1 MKRRL
6 FSRRFL
12 IFPVALIVGGLALQM
27 LEGHEARAV
36 PHASSP
42 FAALAKFSEILQVV
56 QENYVDD
63 VAEPYL
69 IKGAINGMLES
80 LDPHSSYMDTE
91 EFKEMQVETKGEF
104 GGLGIEVTMENG
116 VVKVVSPIED
126 TPAFRA
132 GVQTGDLIIKL
143 DTTAVRGMTLNEAV
157 SRMRGKP
164 GSTIVLTVVRQGASS
179 TLEIPIIRDVIKIH
193 SVKGAKMEAPG
204 IGYVR
209 ITNFQSHT
217 TEDLQKAIEGLKKE
231 AGGKLDGL
239 VLDLRNNPGGL
250 LNQAVGVSDLFL
262 NEGVVVSTRTR
273 EGEVDRMSA
282 NPGDILDGAPMVV
295 LINGG
300 SASAS
305 EIVSGALQDHHRAVL
320 MGVRSFGK
328 GSVQTIMPMS
338 DGSALRLTTA
348 RYYTASGRSIQAKG
362 IDPDIE
368 VAAVQAQTRVPA
380 NHSIQEAD
388 LEGHLTV
395 EGEAGKQGA
404 AAQDA
409 APQDSDEIGSDGT
422 ITRTIEDF
430 QLRRATDL
438 LQGFKAFQGMKPH

>member
-63 VAEPYL
+63 VAEPDL

-193 SVKGAKMEAPG
+193 SVKGAK
-204 IGYVR
+204 
-209 ITNFQSHT
+209 
-217 TEDLQKAIEGLKKE
+217 
-231 AGGKLDGL
+231 L
-239 VLDLRNNPGGL
+239 VM
-250 LNQAVGVSDLFL
+250 
-262 NEGVVVSTRTR
+262 RT
-273 EGEVDRMSA
+273 
-282 NPGDILDGAPMVV
+282 
-295 LINGG
+295 
-300 SASAS
+300 
-305 EIVSGALQDHHRAVL
+305 
-320 MGVRSFGK
+320 
-328 GSVQTIMPMS
+328 
-338 DGSALRLTTA
+338 
-348 RYYTASGRSIQAKG
+348 
-362 IDPDIE
+362 
-368 VAAVQAQTRVPA
+368 
-380 NHSIQEAD
+380 
-388 LEGHLTV
+388 
-395 EGEAGKQGA
+395 
-404 AAQDA
+404 
-409 APQDSDEIGSDGT
+409 
-422 ITRTIEDF
+422 
-430 QLRRATDL
+430 
-438 LQGFKAFQGMKPH
+438 